1 MAGLLEGKI
10 ALVTGGSSGIGKRT
24 AIKLAAEGAKVAVA
38 DVREAEG
45 NETVRLIEEAG
56 GEGLFVKADVSQE
69 RDVRAMVGAAVE
81 TYGKLDCAFNNA
93 GKLTGHQQGW
103 TDTPVEFFD
112 EMINTNLRGVWLCM
126 KHELRVMV
134 RQGFGSIVNN
144 SSIGGIRGGGGEIY
158 IASKHGVVGL
168 TRNAALTYGPDG
180 IRVNAIGP
188 GIIAT
193 ETYLDNLAARPR
205 NGDQDRVRYSTGQ
218 GRHDRGNSCGRGVA
232 VVRRFIVRYRRDA
245 AGGWRPVRN
254 GLGPL
259 GCFPP

>member
-1 MAGLLEGKI
+1 MAGLLEDKV

-93 GKLTGHQQGW
+93 GKLTGHKQGW

-126 KHELRVMV
+126 KHELGGNGAAGV
-134 RQGFGSIVNN
+134 RIDSEQFV
-144 SSIGGIRGGGGEIY
+144 
-158 IASKHGVVGL
+158 
-168 TRNAALTYGPDG
+168 
-180 IRVNAIGP
+180 
-188 GIIAT
+188 
-193 ETYLDNLAARPR
+193 
-205 NGDQDRVRYSTGQ
+205 DRRYQ
-218 GRHDRGNSCGRGVA
+218 GRGRRGLYCEQA
-232 VVRRFIVRYRRDA
+232 RRSRPDPQRRSHV
-245 AGGWRPVRN
+245 WPRRN
-254 GLGPL
+254 QG
-259 GCFPP
+259 

>member
-1 MAGLLEGKI
+1 MTGLLDSKV

-69 RDVRAMVGAAVE
+69 RDVRAMVDAAVDA
-81 TYGKLDCAFNNA
+81 YGRLDCAFNNA
-93 GKLTGHQQGW
+93 GKLTSHKQGW

-112 EMINTNLRGVWLCM
+112 EMIGTNLRGVWLCM

-144 SSIGGIRGGGGEIY
+144 SSIGGIRAGAVRPILR
-158 IASKHGVVGL
+158 AS
-168 TRNAALTYGPDG
+168 TA
-180 IRVNAIGP
+180 
-188 GIIAT
+188 
-193 ETYLDNLAARPR
+193 
-205 NGDQDRVRYSTGQ
+205 
-218 GRHDRGNSCGRGVA
+218 
-232 VVRRFIVRYRRDA
+232 
-245 AGGWRPVRN
+245 
-254 GLGPL
+254 
-259 GCFPP
+259 